1 MGGCCPTWL
10 RRAALTVSHP
20 VCTESSVRL
29 NLDVCACTALPH
41 APGSTAAGA
50 GCVCFMLLCLQLA
63 WLPAAACSGSVVQ
76 QHCGATALWCN
87 SIERCLLG
95 LLDFIWAACLP
106 GATVSSSSV
115 SAILVIRIPGVE
127 QAGGCRLRPGGTGGM
142 CMQFVYTPRA
152 GWASAGST
160 GCG

>member
-1 MGGCCPTWL
+1 MFHVVVP
-10 RRAALTVSHP
+10 
-20 VCTESSVRL
+20 
-29 NLDVCACTALPH
+29 
-41 APGSTAAGA
+41 AAGVVA
-50 GCVCFMLLCLQLA
+50 SCGMLWQ
-63 WLPAAACSGSVVQ
+63 
-76 QHCGATALWCN
+76 CGATAP
-87 SIERCLLG
+87 ERCLLG